1 VPALLGILKQRN
13 MRKDK
18 KKENALFVWRF
29 GVPLFVSGSFAFLP
43 GNWQPW
49 IGIILGVILI
59 TYSYFFYSKI
69 EKADSQS

>member
-1 VPALLGILKQRN
+1 MNKDKN
-13 MRKDK
+13 KDK

-29 GVPLFVSGSFAFLP
+29 GVPLFFSGSFAFLP

-49 IGIILGVILI
+49 IGIILGLALMI
-59 TYSYFFYSKI
+59 YSGYFYPQK

>member
-1 VPALLGILKQRN
+1 

-18 KKENALFVWRF
+18 KKENASIVLSF
-29 GVPLFVSGSFAFLP
+29 GAPQFVSGILAQLP
-43 GNWQPW
+43 SNWQAGF
-49 IGIILGVILI
+49 GIILGVILI